1 MEEKAR
7 TDGQQTAENEE
18 KRMSYEDLMNVAVQL
33 QQQNQQ
39 LQNQIRQTNGIEKR
53 LFYLFEVL
61 KYADQF
67 GDFTKD
73 CVDEIKDILIIPKE
87 TEEPVQEGK

>member
-61 KYADQF
+61 KYADLF

-87 TEEPVQEGK
+87 TEEPAQEGK